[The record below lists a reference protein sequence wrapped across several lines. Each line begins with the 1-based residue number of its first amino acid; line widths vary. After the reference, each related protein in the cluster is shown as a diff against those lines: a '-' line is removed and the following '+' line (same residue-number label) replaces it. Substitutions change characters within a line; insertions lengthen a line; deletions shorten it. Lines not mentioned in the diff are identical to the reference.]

1 MEDIIVTFVMDP
13 SLCYFHV
20 SFGFSKKI
28 KKAIYEI
35 QALAEMWVIN
45 YKWLDITIC
54 MYMYVIK
61 MFCCHWEAFM
71 WFGVQ
76 CVQKIY
82 PEAIQ

>member
-45 YKWLDITIC
+45 YK
-54 MYMYVIK
+54 
-61 MFCCHWEAFM
+61 
-71 WFGVQ
+71 
-76 CVQKIY
+76 
-82 PEAIQ
+82 